1 MSAIRETPG
10 FHEIAV
16 PYYRFI
22 DLRANEI
29 TEAQPLL
36 LIAIAV

>member
-10 FHEIAV
+10 FHEIAA
-16 PYYRFI
+16 PII

-36 LIAIAV
+36 LIAIAI